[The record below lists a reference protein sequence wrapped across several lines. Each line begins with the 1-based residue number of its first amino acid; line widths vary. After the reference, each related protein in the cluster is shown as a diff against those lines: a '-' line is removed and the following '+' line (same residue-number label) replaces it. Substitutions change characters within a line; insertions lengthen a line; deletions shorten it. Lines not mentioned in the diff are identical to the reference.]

1 MSHPLLDRTRAQLAN
16 CRLVRITGRVT
27 GITGA
32 LVRCRGPRASLGE
45 LCRITL
51 SDGRILA
58 AEVVGFDSGQ
68 VLVMPLGD
76 AAQLA
81 PGNEIEALGGPMTI
95 RVGPELIGRV
105 VDGLGRPLDGKSL
118 PGLSELPVEA
128 KAPPALSRQRITE
141 PLPLG
146 VRALDGF
153 VTCGKG
159 QRLGIFAGSGVGKS
173 VLMGM
178 IAARAKAD
186 VVVVGL
192 VGERGREVREF
203 IERDLAEGARRA
215 VVVVATSDEPPL
227 VRLRAAYVATTL
239 AEYFRDQGQHVL
251 LMLDSLTRVA
261 LAQREIG
268 LAAGEPPA
276 SKGHVPSLF
285 SLMPRLL
292 ERAGPGTKGSITAL
306 YTVLVEGDDMNDP
319 VADLARSIL
328 DGHITLSRALAHRN
342 HYPAVDVL
350 QSVSRVMDAVV
361 SKEHMEAAGE
371 LRRALAEYK
380 DAEDLIRI
388 GAYTTGGDPSLD
400 RAIALM
406 PPLEAFLRQR
416 PDEPGEFSQTREA
429 LLRLLDQSEGVE
441 YGQV

>member
-1 MSHPLLDRTRAQLAN
+1 M
-16 CRLVRITGRVT
+16 
-27 GITGA
+27 
-32 LVRCRGPRASLGE
+32 
-45 LCRITL
+45 
-51 SDGRILA
+51 
-58 AEVVGFDSGQ
+58 
-68 VLVMPLGD
+68 
-76 AAQLA
+76 
-81 PGNEIEALGGPMTI
+81 
-95 RVGPELIGRV
+95 IGRV

-118 PGLSELPVEA
+118 PGLGKLPVEA

-292 ERAGPGTKGSITAL
+292 ERAGPGAKGSITAL

-361 SKEHMEAAGE
+361 SKEHLEAAGE
-371 LRRALAEYK
+371 LRRALAEYR

-388 GAYTTGGDPSLD
+388 GAYSTGGDPSLD
-400 RAIALM
+400 RAVALM

-416 PDEPGEFSQTREA
+416 PDEPSEFSQTRES

>member
-1 MSHPLLDRTRAQLAN
+1 
-16 CRLVRITGRVT
+16 
-27 GITGA
+27 
-32 LVRCRGPRASLGE
+32 
-45 LCRITL
+45 
-51 SDGRILA
+51 
-58 AEVVGFDSGQ
+58 
-68 VLVMPLGD
+68 
-76 AAQLA
+76 
-81 PGNEIEALGGPMTI
+81 
-95 RVGPELIGRV
+95 
-105 VDGLGRPLDGKSL
+105 
-118 PGLSELPVEA
+118 
-128 KAPPALSRQRITE
+128 
-141 PLPLG
+141 
-146 VRALDGF
+146 
-153 VTCGKG
+153 
-159 QRLGIFAGSGVGKS
+159 
-173 VLMGM
+173 
-178 IAARAKAD
+178 
-186 VVVVGL
+186 
-192 VGERGREVREF
+192 VREF

-292 ERAGPGTKGSITAL
+292 ERAGPGAKGSITAL

-361 SKEHMEAAGE
+361 SKEHLEAAGE

-388 GAYTTGGDPSLD
+388 GAYSTGGDPSLD
-400 RAIALM
+400 RAVALM

-416 PDEPGEFSQTREA
+416 PDEAGEFSQTRES